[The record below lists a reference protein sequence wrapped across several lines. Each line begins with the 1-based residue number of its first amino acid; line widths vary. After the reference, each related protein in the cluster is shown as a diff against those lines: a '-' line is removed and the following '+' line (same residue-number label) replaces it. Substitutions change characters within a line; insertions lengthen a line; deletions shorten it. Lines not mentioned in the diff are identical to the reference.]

1 MYFISAPFGNY
12 IRRKNAISVT
22 GTWTLEPRPGR
33 FKQIVRTLRYT
44 RKGWRNK
51 LGLRNQGL
59 RVGMLK
65 TRYDDCLSLAAIAP
79 KDWVVMHD
87 MISIRRN
94 VELNISCPNL
104 DSHED
109 TTQFDG
115 FHLFTNLQS
124 DWRIVKIPPTSTTKL
139 VDKII
144 DLGYNQIHA
153 SNTLHTNKG
162 GLSGR
167 ILTPYTLKLL
177 EYIKLTHPHVEVI
190 AGGGV
195 YNKQDLQRY
204 KDAGADHISLGS
216 VCFTPWKINELL
228 VP

>member
-1 MYFISAPFGNY
+1 MYFISAPFGNF
-12 IRRKNAISVT
+12 IHRKNAISVT

-33 FKQIVRTLRYT
+33 FRQIVRTLRYT
-44 RKGWRNK
+44 REGWRNK

-65 TRYDDCLSLAAIAP
+65 TSYNDCLSLAAISP
-79 KDWVVMHD
+79 RDWAVMHD

-115 FHLFTNLQS
+115 FHLYTNQQS
-124 DWRIVKIPPTSTTKL
+124 DWRIVKIPPTSTTNL
-139 VDKII
+139 IDKIVEV
-144 DLGYNQIHA
+144 GYNQIHT
-153 SNTLHTNKG
+153 SNTLPTDKG

-167 ILTPYTLKLL
+167 VLIPYTLKLI
-177 EYIKLTHPHVEVI
+177 EYIKCTHPQVEVI

-195 YNKQDLQRY
+195 YSKEDAQRY
-204 KDAGADHISLGS
+204 LDAGADHISLGS
-216 VCFTPWKINELL
+216 VCFTPWKIKEIL